1 MAEKVKPLNWMDVKK
16 KIFKSYEFPDTGNV
30 ADDTVRDTVAVVEE
44 EEELD
49 WEVGHEDI
57 ENGSK
62 GTEKRKNEDDDVI
75 D

>member
-49 WEVGHEDI
+49 WEVGQEDI

-62 GTEKRKNEDDDVI
+62 GTKERNDEEDHLI

>member
-1 MAEKVKPLNWMDVKK
+1 MAEKVKLLNWMDVKK

-30 ADDTVRDTVAVVEE
+30 ADDTVAVVEEE

-62 GTEKRKNEDDDVI
+62 GTEKRKNEDDHLND
-75 D
+75 

>member
-1 MAEKVKPLNWMDVKK
+1 MAEKVKPYNWMDVKK

-30 ADDTVRDTVAVVEE
+30 ADDTVKDTVAVVEE
-44 EEELD
+44 EELD
-49 WEVGHEDI
+49 WEVGNEDI

-62 GTEKRKNEDDDVI
+62 GTEKRKNEDDYVI

>member
-1 MAEKVKPLNWMDVKK
+1 MAEKVKPYNWMGVKK

-30 ADDTVRDTVAVVEE
+30 ADDTVAVVDEE

-49 WEVGHEDI
+49 WEVGNEDI

-62 GTEKRKNEDDDVI
+62 GTEKRKNEDDHVI

>member
-30 ADDTVRDTVAVVEE
+30 ADDTVKDTVAVVEE

-49 WEVGHEDI
+49 WEVGNEDI

-62 GTEKRKNEDDDVI
+62 GTEKRKNEDDHVI

>member
-1 MAEKVKPLNWMDVKK
+1 MDVKK

-44 EEELD
+44 EELD
-49 WEVGHEDI
+49 WEVGNEDI

-62 GTEKRKNEDDDVI
+62 GTEKRKNEDDHVI

>member
-1 MAEKVKPLNWMDVKK
+1 MAEKVKPCNRMDARK
-16 KIFKSYEFPDTGNV
+16 KIFKWFEFPDTGNV
-30 ADDTVRDTVAVVEE
+30 ADDTIAVVDEE

-49 WEVGHEDI
+49 WEVGQEDI

-62 GTEKRKNEDDDVI
+62 GTKERNDEEDHLI

>member
-49 WEVGHEDI
+49 WDVGNEDI

-62 GTEKRKNEDDDVI
+62 GTEKRKNEDDHVI

>member
-30 ADDTVRDTVAVVEE
+30 ADDTVKDTVAVVEE
-44 EEELD
+44 EELD
-49 WEVGHEDI
+49 WEVGNEDI

-62 GTEKRKNEDDDVI
+62 GTKERNDEEDHLI

>member
-30 ADDTVRDTVAVVEE
+30 ADDTVAVVDEE

-62 GTEKRKNEDDDVI
+62 GTEKRKNEDDHVI